1 MPPFTASIRTRGSDA
16 IRLGAPDAKAI
27 TVRVEVPEVWDLV
40 VVHAPPSESVM
51 AVKLAAL
58 RNLFPNADY
67 AENWVMKLGG
77 FEVLDESASL
87 ADAGAGDGSI
97 FLLTGRRR
105 RPVR

>member
-1 MPPFTASIRTRGSDA
+1 MPPFTASLRTKGADA
-16 IRLGAPDAKAI
+16 VRLGSPDAKTI

-40 VVHAPPSESVM
+40 VVHAPPTENVR

-58 RNLFPNADY
+58 RSLYSDSGNPGD
-67 AENWVMKLGG
+67 WVIKIGG
-77 FEVLDESASL
+77 FEVLDERVSL
-87 ADAGAGDGSI
+87 SQAGAVDGSI